1 MKIAFVD
8 LDGVVA
14 DSTARMRRA
23 EEARDAFLASP
34 QRRLNVLLGTPVDI
48 YWQTAFD
55 PELIGLDQ
63 PVEGAQDVIDS
74 LEVQGWRVIF
84 LSSRPEA
91 MRAATERWLASV
103 GYPKSAWT
111 NEKYE
116 IILKADLFRFV
127 KTTVWK
133 VAMIQTI
140 AAFYGVQQEEILLV
154 DDEVEIREVALDA
167 MPNILCFSSLNDLA
181 FFA

>member
-14 DSTARMRRA
+14 DSTTRFKRA
-23 EEARDAFLASP
+23 EEARDAFEC
-34 QRRLNVLLGTPVDI
+34 RLKKVLLGTSADV
-48 YWQTAFD
+48 YWKTAFD
-55 PELIGLDQ
+55 PELVGLDQ
-63 PVEGAQDVIDS
+63 PIEGAQDVIDS

-91 MRAATERWLASV
+91 MRAATERWLISV
-103 GYPKSAWT
+103 GYPKSAWA
-111 NEKYE
+111 EKYE
-116 IILKADLFRFV
+116 IILKSELFRFI

-154 DDEVEIREVALDA
+154 DDEVEIREAALDA
-167 MPNILCFSSLNDLA
+167 MPNILCFSSLSDLA